1 MTRRGSKKSKTR
13 DRTDATYRYFAI
25 KAAIEGLVTGGDMD
39 AGLQLLLGLAVDA
52 IEPAGGVALFREP
65 GGVFAG
71 KVSAG
76 KPPVLPGTVQV
87 VPGEAYD
94 ALVAE
99 RSHVV
104 RRPRLALDDGIVGIP
119 VKGSVA
125 AVPVL
130 FRNELLGAIVLWQKG
145 SGSISDRALE
155 HAGLLAQIAGALIAM
170 ERTGV
175 AARTDELTGVQNYR
189 ALAEQLGSR
198 ARRRQD
204 NPFSV
209 IMLEVDDL
217 RHLNNVHGHQAG
229 NKALRHVSEILKQ
242 NARANDYVTRFGGDE
257 FVILLSG
264 AGKEAALQAAARLA
278 HAIGETPFDL
288 GQTQPAGRL
297 TVSMG
302 VASFPDDGSSPEE
315 VLQKADEAV
324 YKSKMDGKDRIT
336 SYSAGMVGMDGEYQG
351 RKILGAVEPVTGLY
365 DKSYMHEQ
373 LAFQVRLARHFDR
386 PLSLIVL
393 DVDAMEHINDEY
405 GGSAGDHVL
414 REIALMV
421 MRAHGDPAFVCKS
434 QGDEIAVIMTGTPSS
449 GALGLA
455 ERIRQE
461 VESEDFYGAV
471 IKGGARAESPVRITV
486 SLGIA
491 NFPEHAT
498 SPQDLL
504 LKSQL
509 ALERTKQAGGNR
521 CQEYSP
527 DLRAGDQTSG
537 SGRGFI

>member
-1 MTRRGSKKSKTR
+1 MGAR

-25 KAAIEGLVTGGDMD
+25 KAAIEGLASSGEMD
-39 AGLQLLLGLAVDA
+39 AGLQLLLELAVDA
-52 IEPAGGVALFREP
+52 MEPAGGVALFREP
-65 GGVFAG
+65 GGIFAG

-76 KPPVLPGTVQV
+76 RPAVLPGTVQV

-94 ALVAE
+94 ALVAG
-99 RSHVV
+99 RPYVV
-104 RRPRLALDDGIVGIP
+104 RRPRLAVDTGIAGIP

-125 AVPVL
+125 AVPLV
-130 FRNELLGAIVLWQKG
+130 FRNELLGAMVLWHRG
-145 SGSISDRALE
+145 SGSIDDRSLE

-170 ERTGV
+170 ERTGL

-189 ALAEQLGSR
+189 ALAEQMGAR

-204 NPFSV
+204 SPFSV

-217 RHLNNVHGHQAG
+217 RHLNNIHGHQAG
-229 NKALRHVSEILKQ
+229 NKALRHVSGILKQ
-242 NARANDYVTRFGGDE
+242 NARTNDYVTRFGGDE
-257 FVILLSG
+257 FVLLLSG
-264 AGKEAALQAAARLA
+264 TGKEAALQAAARLA
-278 HAIGETPFDL
+278 HAIGQAPFEL
-288 GQTQPAGRL
+288 GQTQPGGKL

-302 VASFPDDGSSPEE
+302 VASFPEDGSSPEE

-336 SYSAGMVGMDGEYQG
+336 AYAAGMGRMNGEYQG

-365 DKSYMHEQ
+365 DKSYMLEQ
-373 LAFQVRLARHFDR
+373 LAFQVRLARYFDR
-386 PLSLIVL
+386 PLSLLLL
-393 DVDAMEHINDEY
+393 DVDAMERVNDGY

-421 MRAHGDPAFVCKS
+421 VRARGDPAFVCKS
-434 QGDEIAVIMTGTPSS
+434 QGDEIAVIMPGAPSS
-449 GALGLA
+449 EAMQLA

-471 IKGGARAESPVRITV
+471 IKSGAKAQSPIRITV
-486 SLGIA
+486 SLGVA
-491 NFPEHAT
+491 SFPQHAT
-498 SPQDLL
+498 SGQDLL
-504 LKSQL
+504 LKSEL
-509 ALERTKQAGGNR
+509 ALERTKQVGGNR

-527 DLRAGDQTSG
+527 DLRAGDELS
-537 SGRGFI
+537 R